1 MNSISLLGLT
11 GISQW
16 TLFAG
21 IALILYGI
29 VEKSDKMMMIGQVIF
44 LLLGFFAL
52 YILVNDVILVPPIVV
67 GNPVPKELRV
77 LSFYKGVVLF
87 SGLTITSLIL
97 KLFKIRFQ
105 KTSLYI
111 LVFFALMLFFMVF
124 NIQQTPN

>member
-1 MNSISLLGLT
+1 MNSIALLGLT

>member
-21 IALILYGI
+21 IAFILFGI
-29 VEKSDKMMMIGQVIF
+29 VEKNEKIILGGQVIL

-52 YILVNDVILVPPIVV
+52 YVLVNDMILVPKIID
-67 GNPVPKELRV
+67 GNPVQKEFRV
-77 LSFYKGVVLF
+77 LSFYKGIALF
-87 SGLTITSLIL
+87 TGLTVISLML
-97 KLFKIRFQ
+97 KLLKIRFQ

>member
-29 VEKSDKMMMIGQVIF
+29 IEKSEKMMLGGQVIF
-44 LLLGFFAL
+44 LLLGIFAI
-52 YILVNDVILVPPIVV
+52 YILVNDVIPVPKIVV
-67 GNPVPKELRV
+67 GNPVPKALRV

-87 SGLTITSLIL
+87 TGLTIISLIL

-111 LVFFALMLFFMVF
+111 LIFFALMLFFMVF

>member
-21 IALILYGI
+21 IAFILFGI
-29 VEKSDKMMMIGQVIF
+29 VEKNEKIILGGQVIL

-52 YILVNDVILVPPIVV
+52 YVLVNDMILVPKIID
-67 GNPVPKELRV
+67 GNPVQKEFRV
-77 LSFYKGVVLF
+77 LSFYKGIALF
-87 SGLTITSLIL
+87 TGLTVISLIL

>member
-29 VEKSDKMMMIGQVIF
+29 IEKSEKMMLGGQVIF
-44 LLLGFFAL
+44 LLLGIFAI
-52 YILVNDVILVPPIVV
+52 YILVNDVILIPPFVA
-67 GNPVPKELRV
+67 GNPVPKALRV

-87 SGLTITSLIL
+87 TGLTIISIFL

-111 LVFFALMLFFMVF
+111 LIFFALMLFFMVF

>member
-29 VEKSDKMMMIGQVIF
+29 IEKSEKMMLGGQVIF
-44 LLLGFFAL
+44 LLLGIFAI
-52 YILVNDVILVPPIVV
+52 YILVNDVILIPPFVAV
-67 GNPVPKELRV
+67 NPVPKALRV

-87 SGLTITSLIL
+87 TGLTIISLIL

>member
-1 MNSISLLGLT
+1 MNSIALLGLT

-29 VEKSDKMMMIGQVIF
+29 VEKSEKMMMIGQVIF

>member
-1 MNSISLLGLT
+1 MNSIALLGLT

-52 YILVNDVILVPPIVV
+52 YILVNDIILVPPIVV

-77 LSFYKGVVLF
+77 LSFYKGVVIF

>member
-29 VEKSDKMMMIGQVIF
+29 VEKSEKMMMIGQVIF

>member
-1 MNSISLLGLT
+1 MNSIALLGLT

-29 VEKSDKMMMIGQVIF
+29 VEKSEKMMMIGQVIF

-111 LVFFALMLFFMVF
+111 LVFFALMLFFMIF

>member
-11 GISQW
+11 SISQW

-21 IALILYGI
+21 IALILFGI
-29 VEKSDKMMMIGQVIF
+29 VEKSEKIMLGGQVIF

-52 YILVNDVILVPPIVV
+52 YILVNDVILVPQIVV

-77 LSFYKGVVLF
+77 LSFFKGIVLF
-87 SGLTITSLIL
+87 TGLTIISLIL
-97 KLFKIRFQ
+97 KIFKLRFQ
-105 KTSLYI
+105 RTSLYL